1 MAESQ
6 EKQVSVET
14 QKVDPEKRLKLQ
26 ADFNTSLAKFRSQVK
41 APAKNGHVGYSTKNG
56 AKNYDYVLLDDLIKS
71 IDTGLK
77 DTGLAWYQEAS
88 ADMKTVRVRT
98 VITHSSG
105 FIYQSPWI
113 TFMGGT
119 PQNAGSAITYAKRYS
134 LGASFG
140 ISSETDDDGKTAQT
154 SQSRQPKNN
163 NQYQSQGNNN
173 RSNQRQNGRQ
183 STQNTGSATMGNGPL
198 KQAMRQIELISQA
211 TGRDQAEIYKEL
223 IGQTGYADSELNE
236 TKNAVVFFNAA
247 KDMRHSV
254 TGGN

>member
-1 MAESQ
+1 MTESQ
-6 EKQVSVET
+6 EKQVPVET

-26 ADFNTSLAKFRSQVK
+26 ADFNASLAKFRSQVK
-41 APAKNGHVGYSTKNG
+41 APTKNGHVGYSTKSG

-71 IDTGLK
+71 IDNGLK

-140 ISSETDDDGKTAQT
+140 ISSETDDDGETAQ
-154 SQSRQPKNN
+154 SNKPKQPKNS
-163 NQYQSQGNNN
+163 NQYQSN
-173 RSNQRQNGRQ
+173 RSNQHQNSRQPVQNNG
-183 STQNTGSATMGNGPL
+183 SGTMGNGPL

-223 IGQTGYADSELNE
+223 IGQTGYADAELNE
-236 TKNAVVFFNAA
+236 TKNAVIFFNAA
-247 KDMRHSV
+247 KDMRHAV

>member
-1 MAESQ
+1 
-6 EKQVSVET
+6 
-14 QKVDPEKRLKLQ
+14 
-26 ADFNTSLAKFRSQVK
+26 
-41 APAKNGHVGYSTKNG
+41 
-56 AKNYDYVLLDDLIKS
+56 
-71 IDTGLK
+71 
-77 DTGLAWYQEAS
+77 
-88 ADMKTVRVRT
+88 MKTVRVRT

-140 ISSETDDDGKTAQT
+140 ISSETDDDGEAAQSNKPKQST
-154 SQSRQPKNN
+154 SN
-163 NQYQSQGNNN
+163 NQYRHNNS
-173 RSNQRQNGRQ
+173 RSNQRQNDRQ
-183 STQNTGSATMGNGPL
+183 TAQNSSSGTMGNGPL

-223 IGQTGYADSELNE
+223 IGQTGYADAELNE
-236 TKNAVVFFNAA
+236 TKNAVIFFNAA
-247 KDMRHSV
+247 KDMRHAV